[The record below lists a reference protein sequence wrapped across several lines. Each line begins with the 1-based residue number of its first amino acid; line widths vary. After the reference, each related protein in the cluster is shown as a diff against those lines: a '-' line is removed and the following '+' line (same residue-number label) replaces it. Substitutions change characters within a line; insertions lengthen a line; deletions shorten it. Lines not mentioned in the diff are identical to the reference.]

1 MLEEYLDGILQELLV
16 SPAVSSF
23 KVLRQEAGDE
33 SGFIRIK
40 CILPNGDILE
50 FALYLIV
57 HKNKIHIETYSFHR
71 QTSDGELVKR
81 WDNVAH
87 HKEIKT
93 FPHHIHLSDG
103 KVVDSGPMTLG
114 KVLMDIEKTIS
125 VDVE

>member
-50 FALYLIV
+50 FA
-57 HKNKIHIETYSFHR
+57 
-71 QTSDGELVKR
+71 
-81 WDNVAH
+81 
-87 HKEIKT
+87 

-103 KVVDSGPMTLG
+103 KVVGSDPMTPG